1 MKLTPRLEKML
12 AGPSALPPAEE
23 AAVAAIEDE
32 LGFDLPTD
40 YRSFL
45 LRSNGFSIDKDPD
58 VPDLRLHEIETIVDT
73 SYGYDVDVRND
84 QFVLIGNDG
93 GGFAYAIDFRF
104 ATLFF
109 VGLSYLEGRRG
120 FVYLGE
126 NLDAFIERLV
136 NGTKE
141 KKPRGLPKRKKK
153 RVVARKVDPH
163 RKPDDP
169 GLAFIA
175 RGYETITQVKP
186 QYDEKRGRF
195 LLPTNRE
202 WRAGFPSVHLLDPD
216 TARIIPFTEIR
227 DLDLPG
233 AFHPTKD
240 VVLIHAFD
248 PGFDNQRSQQ
258 AVFDGRWSM
267 RELDLQSGT
276 LGKELA
282 PHSREQPNDLQFSPD
297 GRFVVEVAADVLSTY
312 YGPTLDESE
321 GGICVFD
328 TDCYELAYR
337 FLGGNDTPVIA
348 FSPDGFLV
356 HTHKYHTV
364 DGRNFTYYHNILYRS
379 LQDQGKV
386 VRKITL
392 QTHCDVFDH
401 LAIAPDGDLYGALEK
416 GLACWFCRIHED
428 GSLTYPIGQRFL
440 STGNAFE
447 LIGNNHV
454 LIGTGA
460 GSLHLFELTT
470 GEEIWGD
477 RDKRGCCDV
486 LCVSTD
492 ARWALTCS
500 GDRQNPRLWRLP
512 EV

>member
-1 MKLTPRLEKML
+1 MMKLAPRLERML
-12 AGPSALPPAEE
+12 AGPSAHPPAEE
-23 AAVAAIEDE
+23 ATVAAIEDE
-32 LGFDLPTD
+32 LGFKLPTD

-126 NLDAFIERLV
+126 NLDAFIEHLI

-175 RGYETITQVKP
+175 RGYETITQCKP
-186 QYDEKRGRF
+186 QYDEKRGQF

-216 TARIIPFTEIR
+216 AAKIIPFTEIR

-233 AFHPTKD
+233 AFHPTKNAMI
-240 VVLIHAFD
+240 IHAFD
-248 PGFDNQRSQQ
+248 PDFDNEGSQLEIWD
-258 AVFDGRWSM
+258 ARWSM

-276 LGKELA
+276 LGTGLA
-282 PHSREQPNDLQFSPD
+282 PHSREYPKDVRFSPD
-297 GRFVVEVAADVLSTY
+297 GRFVVEVGSDIHIYDPALPDKIDDQGVRSPHKT
-312 YGPTLDESE
+312 E

-328 TDCYELAYR
+328 TDRYELAYR
-337 FLGGNDTPVIA
+337 FSGGGYTAAVTFA
-348 FSPDGFLV
+348 PDGLLV
-356 HTHKYHTV
+356 HTHRV
-364 DGRNFTYYHNILYRS
+364 RRCQDIVFRS
-379 LQDQGKV
+379 LEDAGQV
-386 VRKITL
+386 VRRKSTTITL
-392 QTHCDVFDH
+392 
-401 LAIAPDGDLYGALEK
+401 PAL
-416 GLACWFCRIHED
+416 LLHPMVMCTPAWRRD
-428 GSLTYPIGQRFL
+428 S
-440 STGNAFE
+440 
-447 LIGNNHV
+447 HV
-454 LIGTGA
+454 CVA
-460 GSLHLFELTT
+460 GFMKTV
-470 GEEIWGD
+470 
-477 RDKRGCCDV
+477 R
-486 LCVSTD
+486 
-492 ARWALTCS
+492 
-500 GDRQNPRLWRLP
+500 
-512 EV
+512 